1 MLVPLSICVSIYSC
15 FFFFKPVSLQLSSSS
30 CFYLYLFNSLSQYL
44 SKCLCIKLALFIDLS
59 LCINVAIE
67 LCVCLPVYFSL
78 SHSFSSSL
86 TLSLLF
92 HLYLTSSSS
101 NSLPPS
107 VCTSLFLMIQLLAKG
122 RSSAFASL
130 GRRAGAVSTKPSTP
144 PFLCE
149 AAEGGARSA
158 ALVHCAAESGDEVH
172 AKQVDLVCD
181 LRVEVVGRTPE
192 ALLHANRITA
202 LRQLSPPHL
211 QLLWHH

>member
-1 MLVPLSICVSIYSC
+1 MCMSTSLFFTLPLFLLLS
-15 FFFFKPVSLQLSSSS
+15 LSS
-30 CFYLYLFNSLSQYL
+30 
-44 SKCLCIKLALFIDLS
+44 
-59 LCINVAIE
+59 
-67 LCVCLPVYFSL
+67 P
-78 SHSFSSSL
+78 SSL

-101 NSLPPS
+101 NSLPSS

-181 LRVEVVGRTPE
+181 LKVEVVGRAPE
-192 ALLHANRITA
+192 ALFHANRITA